1 MLRTYEYTVIA
12 GADKVIS
19 SEDMNTRT
27 FKYHERNLQV
37 SVEGLGGGT
46 YSVFYRVP
54 NGSTFIEHVSNAT
67 DQDCVVLAGKG
78 SPIISTLKITFNN
91 TVGNQKILLST
102 WERGI

>member
-1 MLRTYEYTVIA
+1 MLRTYEYSVIA

-67 DQDCVVLAGKG
+67 EQDCVILAGKG

-91 TVGNQKILLST
+91 TAGNQKILLTT
-102 WERGI
+102 WVRGI